1 MTIDILYFV
10 VVLGIM
16 TGLAVLMG
24 TYLAKTFTG
33 TRHWMP
39 ERWTYRLLGIDPDK
53 EDGWKGYA
61 LALVLSNGA
70 MMLVGYALL
79 RLQLFLPLNPLDLA
93 PQDPDLAF
101 NTAAS
106 FITNTNWQS
115 YAGETLSNFSQ
126 MAVITFL
133 MFVGAATGVAACAA
147 FIRGLSR
154 KSADTIGNFWVDLT
168 RVIYR
173 VFAPICFFLALFFVW
188 QGMPQTLDSQVVA
201 STLEGTE
208 QAIRIG
214 PVASLETIKHIGTNG
229 GGFFGMNAAHPYE
242 NPTPLTN
249 VLHILSMLLIPSAL
263 TYAFGSMLLRRRQ
276 GWVFFGA
283 FMVLF
288 VSSLTVMYSAEQ
300 YGNPLLAAV
309 GVQQDLP
316 LTDTGGSMEGK
327 ELRFGI
333 SDTSLFAVTTTSA
346 TTGSVNAMHDSLTPL
361 GGGVTLW
368 GMMLNTVWGGDGVG

>member
-1 MTIDILYFV
+1 MVIDILYFIA
-10 VVLGIM
+10 VLGAM
-16 TGLAVLMG
+16 TALAVPMG
-24 TYLAKTFTG
+24 MYLARTFTG
-33 TRHWMP
+33 TRHLLP
-39 ERWTYRLLGIDPDK
+39 ERLTYRLFGIDPDV
-53 EDGWKGYA
+53 EAGWQGYA
-61 LALVLSNGA
+61 LGLVLSNAA
-70 MMLVGYALL
+70 MMLLGYLLL
-79 RLQLFLPLNPLDLA
+79 RFQLFLPLNPLDLA
-93 PQDPDLAF
+93 PQSPDLAF

-115 YAGETLSNFSQ
+115 YSGETLSNFSQ

-133 MFVGAATGVAACAA
+133 MFVGAATGVAAAAA
-147 FIRGLSR
+147 FIRALSR

-173 VFAPICFFLALFFVW
+173 VFLPICFVLALVFIW
-188 QGMPQTLDSQVVA
+188 QGMPQILDSVVTA
-201 STLEGTE
+201 MTLGGGE

-276 GWVFFGA
+276 GWAFFAA
-283 FMVLF
+283 FMVMF
-288 VSSLTVMYSAEQ
+288 VSSLAITYSAEQ

-309 GVQQDLP
+309 GV
-316 LTDTGGSMEGK
+316 
-327 ELRFGI
+327 
-333 SDTSLFAVTTTSA
+333 
-346 TTGSVNAMHDSLTPL
+346 
-361 GGGVTLW
+361 
-368 GMMLNTVWGGDGVG
+368 